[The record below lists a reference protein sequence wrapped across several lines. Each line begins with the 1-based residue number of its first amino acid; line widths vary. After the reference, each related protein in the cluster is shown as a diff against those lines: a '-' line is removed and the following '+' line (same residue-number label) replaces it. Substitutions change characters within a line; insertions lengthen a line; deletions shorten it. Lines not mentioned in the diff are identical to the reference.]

1 MGSSQLPPV
10 GRRLGIDSL
19 EEDDPDLS
27 QEQVEEVD
35 SEGIG
40 SSPTQPPGVMNPEN
54 SLGDA

>member
-10 GRRLGIDSL
+10 GRPLGVASL

-27 QEQVEEVD
+27 QEGLEEVD

-40 SSPTQPPGVMNPEN
+40 SSPTHPPGVMNPEN
-54 SLGDA
+54 ALGDA